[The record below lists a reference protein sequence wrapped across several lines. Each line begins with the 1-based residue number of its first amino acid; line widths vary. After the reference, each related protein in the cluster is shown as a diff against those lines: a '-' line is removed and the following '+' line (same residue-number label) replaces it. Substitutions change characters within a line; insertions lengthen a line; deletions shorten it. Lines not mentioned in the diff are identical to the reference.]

1 MQSER
6 SIGVLG
12 TSRQRLAEAPSRD
25 VPSDASSGPEAGEI
39 ANAGELRFAIFSD
52 VHGNLAGLREV
63 AAAIE
68 REPPLDRVVVAGDH
82 LQGGPRPTEVWEML
96 NSKGWVL
103 VRGNEDEALCAEDP
117 LGDHWTSPFR
127 GAFFAG
133 VMWTRARVGAEA
145 LKALAS
151 LPDQW
156 RVTTPA
162 GDLLVVHASPRS
174 IHDRAGGAHNTL
186 AEILPAYGGTGASA
200 IAFGHYHH
208 SFVRPTPV
216 GLLINVA
223 SVGLPRD
230 RRPVA
235 CYTIVTANPGGWIVE
250 QRQVPYN
257 PAEETQ
263 AAAERGMPL
272 WIPDPDC

>member
-1 MQSER
+1 MAESPR
-6 SIGVLG
+6 PTLPG
-12 TSRQRLAEAPSRD
+12 TPPPAPPLESGKS
-25 VPSDASSGPEAGEI
+25 SDRI
-39 ANAGELRFAIFSD
+39 RIAIFSD

-63 AAAIE
+63 AAALD
-68 REPPLDRVVVAGDH
+68 REQPLDHVVVAGDH
-82 LQGGPRPTEVWEML
+82 LQGGPRPIEVWDLL
-96 NSKGWVL
+96 NAKGWVL

-117 LGDHWTSPFR
+117 LGDHWTSPYR
-127 GAFFAG
+127 GAFYAG
-133 VMWTRARVGAEA
+133 VMWTRARVGPEVLDA
-145 LKALAS
+145 LIR
-151 LPDQW
+151 LPDRW

-186 AEILPAYGGTGASA
+186 DEIIPAYGGTGASA

-208 SFVRPTPV
+208 SFVRPTPI

-230 RRPVA
+230 LRAVA
-235 CYTIVTANPGGWIVE
+235 CYTVVTATAEGWIVE

-257 PAEETQ
+257 PVEESD
-263 AAAERGMPL
+263 AAAAQGMPL
-272 WIPDPDC
+272 WIPDPAC